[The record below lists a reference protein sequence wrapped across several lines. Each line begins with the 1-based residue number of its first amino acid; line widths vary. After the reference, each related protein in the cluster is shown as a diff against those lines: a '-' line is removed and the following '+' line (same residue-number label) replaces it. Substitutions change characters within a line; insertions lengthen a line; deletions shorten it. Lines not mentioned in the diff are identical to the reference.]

1 MTTAKA
7 VAYAQVFS
15 KDRYTLTTHSSVI
28 NGVALIRTSSV
39 GLLIAIDG
47 KVMFYPLSEIRNI
60 EAETKIKP

>member
-1 MTTAKA
+1 
-7 VAYAQVFS
+7 
-15 KDRYTLTTHSSVI
+15 
-28 NGVALIRTSSV
+28 LIRTSSV